1 MSEDWT
7 WFTDAVDKDILPI
20 LEAHDFKQ
28 LTGKANEPDIQSYPD
43 DLAGGVSYYKNN
55 MDVYATVD
63 VLIQTVYLNDRSQFY
78 WLMIAVGE
86 QNLKMNIS
94 DLPTLSNEIYEAQG
108 WVFNEKSEIDSILIE
123 VTQVLTDYLGDKTS

>member
-7 WFTDAVDKDILPI
+7 WFVDAVDRYILPI
-20 LEAHDFKQ
+20 LEMYHFTQ
-28 LTGKANEPDIQSYPD
+28 LTGKGNKPDIQPYPND
-43 DLAGGVSYYKNN
+43 PAGGVSYYKNN

-63 VLIQTVYLNDRSQFY
+63 VLIRTVYLNDRSQFY

-94 DLPTLSNEIYEAQG
+94 DLPTLSNKIYEAQG